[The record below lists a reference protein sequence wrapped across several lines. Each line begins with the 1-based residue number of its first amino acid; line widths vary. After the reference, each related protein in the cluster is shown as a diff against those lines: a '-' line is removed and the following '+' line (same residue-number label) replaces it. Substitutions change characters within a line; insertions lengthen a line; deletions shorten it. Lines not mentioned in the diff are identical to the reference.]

1 MMDIKLLNTDILTSM
16 LWVGS
21 AVFMVQDPTLNA
33 AEVNGIVIL
42 LAYCFPDQHA
52 KRTTIFC
59 QITGA
64 GGM

>member
-1 MMDIKLLNTDILTSM
+1 MMDIKLLNTDILTSI

-42 LAYCFPDQHA
+42 LAYCFPD
-52 KRTTIFC
+52 
-59 QITGA
+59 
-64 GGM
+64 

>member
-1 MMDIKLLNTDILTSM
+1 MMDIKLLNTDVLTSI

-42 LAYCFPDQHA
+42 FVYCFPD
-52 KRTTIFC
+52 
-59 QITGA
+59 
-64 GGM
+64 